1 MRYNVKTVPMNT
13 ELLLK
18 IADQLHTPSYVYDAQ
33 RIREQYQKLQQAFK
47 KLPYQIHYAMKA
59 NENEEILKIMHQTG
73 LGIDAV
79 SPNEISRALKIGFD
93 SKNIVYTPSCPSFE
107 ELDFAFSKGIHVH
120 IGAVEYLDFILKN
133 YPDTAVGL
141 RINPGNS
148 IGGNQ
153 KIATAHQNSKFGI
166 PVSQLD
172 KIQAYISRGLKV
184 DSLHLHTGS
193 DVKSWQDLARS
204 VDTVFDF
211 AKHFDHL
218 KYFDLGSGFKVKYQ
232 ENDPEIDLQSY
243 ADYIEKKLKDFPY
256 NIQLKFEPGKY
267 LVSESGVL
275 LTKVNMVKQGFQK
288 KFVGVNSGFHHLI
301 RPMYYDAYHEIVNL
315 SNPQGVKKI
324 YDVVGQLCEEDTFA
338 YDRELNEVRTGDI
351 LAILNAGAYGFSL
364 SSDYNLRAR
373 PKEYLVDGDEIIEV

>member
-1 MRYNVKTVPMNT
+1 MRI

-18 IADQLHTPSYVYDAQ
+18 IASQYNTPAYVYDAQ
-33 RIREQYQKLQQAFK
+33 RIKEQYQKLQQAFK
-47 KLPYQIHYAMKA
+47 SLPYRIHYAMKA
-59 NENEEILKIMHQTG
+59 NENIAVLKLMHDLG

-79 SPNEISRALKIGFD
+79 SPNEIARALQVGFAAKD
-93 SKNIVYTPSCPSFE
+93 IVYTPSCPDFE
-107 ELDFAFSKGIHVH
+107 ELKYAFDNGIHVH
-120 IGAVEYLDFILKN
+120 IGAVEYLEFILEN
-133 YPDTAVGL
+133 YPETAIGL

-172 KIQAYISRGLKV
+172 QIQAYISRGLQI

-211 AKHFDHL
+211 AKHFEHL
-218 KYFDLGSGFKVKYQ
+218 KYIDLGSGFKVKYQ
-232 ENDPEIDLQSY
+232 ENDPEIDLESY
-243 ADYIEKKLKDFPY
+243 ANYIEQKLKLFPY

-275 LTKVNMVKQGFQK
+275 LTKVNVVKQGFQK
-288 KFVGVNSGFHHLI
+288 RFVGVNSGFHHLI

-315 SNPQGVKKI
+315 SNPQGAKQI

-338 YDRELNEVRTGDI
+338 YDRALNEVKAGDI
-351 LAILNAGAYGFSL
+351 LAILNAGAYGYSL
-364 SSDYNLRAR
+364 SSDYNLRAK
-373 PKEYLVDGDEIIEV
+373 PKKYLLDGDEVREV